1 MSNEGFLVVSKG
13 EDPISADII
22 FVHGL
27 EGKREGTW
35 TKTKVKQKDGSKR
48 DIFWPGALLARETWM
63 KHVRVMSVSSI
74 SLLQLFSR

>member
-13 EDPISADII
+13 EDPI
-22 FVHGL
+22 
-27 EGKREGTW
+27 
-35 TKTKVKQKDGSKR
+35 KVKQKDGSKR